1 MRDAIYCWLWI
12 LHKLIGR
19 LNDWQCIDWTTDVR
33 THTHS
38 ISCQSDVVSCC
49 CTLQQQ
55 QKNVHHNLMKS
66 QWKKLIAYIY
76 TNPDGVMYGGRFE
89 LHAHSRDISWI
100 QLVCHC
106 LTQALRSAVS
116 SSAHETISSDDCELV
131 QSVCTWFC
139 VCIYL
144 LFQFKMTNKLFHI
157 ISMSDL
163 WLFAHKF
170 LLRFSVVMKRLFMLL
185 LLLFSS
191 SSSFFPPSLFMY
203 TLCLAPNFT
212 RHFQHSAAAN
222 KITWMKIT

>member
-1 MRDAIYCWLWI
+1 M
-12 LHKLIGR
+12 
-19 LNDWQCIDWTTDVR
+19 TDNVSTEQRTFVR
-33 THTHS
+33 THTAYR
-38 ISCQSDVVSCC
+38 VSLMWSHAVARCNNNK
-49 CTLQQQ
+49 
-55 QKNVHHNLMKS
+55 KNVHHNLMKS
-66 QWKKLIAYIY
+66 QWKILIAYIY

-185 LLLFSS
+185 LLLFF
-191 SSSFFPPSLFMY
+191 SSFFFLRLSSCTRCVWRQTLRDTFNTAPPQIKSLEW
-203 TLCLAPNFT
+203 
-212 RHFQHSAAAN
+212 
-222 KITWMKIT
+222 K